1 MTSPIKDLGSR
12 DTKAVILAAYKE
24 LAKAY
29 KALEKTAKSASP
41 DPAPATTSTA
51 LVKASDAPAPIGGSL
66 GAQLSGIGSHIGE
79 HTNSLQRRLTAE
91 AVTLLGLHAQ
101 VNTLSAQLSKL
112 YEVDAGEGALAK
124 LIEGYEQRAAS
135 AKDELSGNTEAAK
148 KALTE
153 KREQWAKEKQA
164 HEQEV
169 AEQGAEQDKARARE
183 GESYDYDLD
192 QRRGQEQD
200 DRAQAAKAFAAE
212 LSAEREAKQTQWAA
226 REQAIAEREAELVEL
241 EKQAAGLDAALAEAR
256 KRGESMGMGIARR
269 DTKSAAELTKKDTD
283 SKRRVYE
290 LRIAGLEET
299 LAKQGGQIDGLSK
312 QLDTALGQAQDL
324 AVKAIEG
331 SSNSTSFE
339 AIREIAMEQAK
350 NSSKGK

>member
-1 MTSPIKDLGSR
+1 MTSPIKDLNSR

-29 KALEKTAKSASP
+29 KTLEKAAKPA
-41 DPAPATTSTA
+41 APASTPTSTA
-51 LVKASDAPAPIGGSL
+51 LVKASDSPSPIGGSL
-66 GAQLSGIGSHIGE
+66 GAQLSGIGSQIGE

-91 AVTLLGLHAQ
+91 AVTLLGLQAQ
-101 VNTLSAQLSKL
+101 VNALTTQLQKL
-112 YEVDAGEGALAK
+112 YQIDAGEGALAK
-124 LIEGYEQRAAS
+124 LIESHEQRAAA
-135 AKDELSGNTEAAK
+135 AKDELSSNTEAAK

-153 KREQWAKEKQA
+153 KREQWAKEKAA
-164 HEQEV
+164 HEQQV
-169 AEQGAEQDKARARE
+169 AEQAAEQEKVRARE
-183 GESYDYDLD
+183 AESYEYDLN
-192 QRRGQEQD
+192 QRRTQEQD
-200 DRAQAAKAFAAE
+200 ERAQAAKAFAAE
-212 LSAEREAKQTQWAA
+212 LSAQREAAQAQWAA
-226 REQAIAEREAELVEL
+226 REKAIAEREAELATL
-241 EKQAAGLDAALAEAR
+241 EQEAAGLDEALAEAR

-269 DTKSAAELTKKDTD
+269 DTKSTAELTKKDTD

-290 LRIAGLEET
+290 LRIVGLEET
-299 LAKQGGQIDGLSK
+299 LAKQAGQIDALSN

>member
-1 MTSPIKDLGSR
+1 VSDLIKDFNSR

-29 KALEKTAKSASP
+29 KALEKGAKSASST
-41 DPAPATTSTA
+41 PASATTSTA
-51 LVKASDAPAPIGGSL
+51 LVKLSDAPPPSGSL

-91 AVTLLGLHAQ
+91 AVTLLGLHHQ
-101 VNTLSAQLSKL
+101 VNTLRAKLKQL
-112 YEVDAGEGALAK
+112 YEIDAGEGALAK
-124 LIEGYEQRAAS
+124 LIESYEQRAAAAS
-135 AKDELSGNTEAAK
+135 VELTNNTEAAK

-153 KREQWAKEKQA
+153 KREQWAKAKQV

-169 AEQGAEQDKARARE
+169 AGRAAEQAKVRARE
-183 GESYDYDLD
+183 AEAYEYDLD
-192 QRRGQEQD
+192 QRRKQEQD
-200 DRAQAAKAFAAE
+200 ERAQAAKAFAAE
-212 LSAEREAKQTQWAA
+212 LGAQRETKQAEWAA
-226 REQAIAEREAELVEL
+226 REKAIAEREAELETL
-241 EKQAAGLDAALAEAR
+241 EHDAAGLDAAMAEAR

-269 DTKSAAELTKKDTD
+269 DTKSAAELAKKDTD
-283 SKRRVYE
+283 GKRRVYE
-290 LRIAGLEET
+290 LRITGLEET
-299 LAKQGGQIDGLSK
+299 LAKQAAQIDALSK

-331 SSNSTSFE
+331 ASNSTSFD